1 MFGIILFMVF
11 LVTQTSNYFLQY
23 FLNPKVAKEPVPPQ
37 LELIAKEILV
47 PLLALFHHLVEKVV
61 SFTLHCALLS
71 LCALGTL
78 LQGSLVSVWI
88 GIIPTFAFCVFC
100 FFFFFFFHA
109 FCFRGQLSL
118 FIPCSSTV
126 HALFMGPTTT
136 LFRKKI
142 LKMGPTA
149 LFTHLKIILL

>member
-11 LVTQTSNYFLQY
+11 LVTQTSNFFLQY

-61 SFTLHCALLS
+61 IFTLRCALFS

-78 LQGSLVSVWI
+78 LQVSLVSD
-88 GIIPTFAFCVFC
+88 
-100 FFFFFFFHA
+100 
-109 FCFRGQLSL
+109 SL
-118 FIPCSSTV
+118 VCETGFSYP
-126 HALFMGPTTT
+126 
-136 LFRKKI
+136 
-142 LKMGPTA
+142 
-149 LFTHLKIILL
+149 